1 MKALRLLAVLT
12 SAALLAIGPRY
23 VAHASSRVV
32 WRPDLSRA
40 EDSCPPSRP
49 SVELVA
55 IHRAKGHRKFYG
67 KVPRSGMSDTLI
79 MLDEISSFDADGLLE
94 LRVCAHDDRASME
107 RLGWR
112 ARVVAGELPGLVG
125 GTVPSSDYLRR
136 DPSHA
141 SSDSSGQILYL
152 TWKDW
157 SPPMGARRDSLRAGI
172 VLSCVD
178 RAANESS
185 YSDTLWVS
193 APAR

>member
-1 MKALRLLAVLT
+1 
-12 SAALLAIGPRY
+12 
-23 VAHASSRVV
+23 
-32 WRPDLSRA
+32 
-40 EDSCPPSRP
+40 
-49 SVELVA
+49 
-55 IHRAKGHRKFYG
+55 
-67 KVPRSGMSDTLI
+67 MSDTLI